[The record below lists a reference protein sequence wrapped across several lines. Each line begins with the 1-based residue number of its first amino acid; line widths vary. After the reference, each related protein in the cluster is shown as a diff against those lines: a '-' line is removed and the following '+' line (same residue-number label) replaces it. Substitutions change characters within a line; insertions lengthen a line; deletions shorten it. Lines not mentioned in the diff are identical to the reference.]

1 MNLAILAKPEKLVSY
16 LKSNGLTDEEIF
28 LPTEGIGWGG
38 SYHWMVGHSHPELD
52 TFLREM
58 KFGKPLRI
66 WTITMLTIDT
76 EAKLIE
82 SLDRAIEFK
91 KDFVVHAT
99 QRMML
104 PMTILSR
111 VRYLNLLSRRGA
123 GKVPWTM
130 ERWGSKLEALSRR
143 RPQDSG

>member
-1 MNLAILAKPEKLVSY
+1 MNLAILAKPERLVSY

-38 SYHWMVGHSHPELD
+38 SYHWMVGHNHPELD

-66 WTITMLTIDT
+66 WTITMLTVDT

-82 SLDRAIEFK
+82 ALDRASEAK
-91 KDFVVHAT
+91 KDFVVHAA
-99 QRMML
+99 QRVML
-104 PMTILSR
+104 PMTVLSR
-111 VRYLNLLSRRGA
+111 VCYLNLLSHRGTRR
-123 GKVPWTM
+123 KPWTL
-130 ERWGSKLEALSRR
+130 EEWRNKLEALARR
-143 RPQDSG
+143 QRRELG